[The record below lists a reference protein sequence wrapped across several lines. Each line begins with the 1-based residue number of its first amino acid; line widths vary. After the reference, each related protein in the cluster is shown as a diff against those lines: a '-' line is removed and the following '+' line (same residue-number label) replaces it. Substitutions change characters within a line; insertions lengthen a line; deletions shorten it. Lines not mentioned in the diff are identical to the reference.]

1 MRWQT
6 THACLCKAF
15 AVPHVAASSMS
26 SAMHSRGGSTLIVY
40 VVGAR
45 PNFVEIAPVIA
56 ELRRQLPDP
65 RHSLIHTRQHYDR
78 LMPEIFLEELGV
90 PTPVHMLDV
99 GSASHAGQTTRVIKR
114 IEQVPI
120 EERPDPVIVP
130 GDVSSAGHAVRTTRA
145 TKRIEPVLE
154 AERPALVTLPGALSP
169 HTLEPIPNIRRTLAS
184 TPSR

>member
-1 MRWQT
+1 MRDPNGPVIGPWT
-6 THACLCKAF
+6 GHKVG
-15 AVPHVAASSMS
+15 AVVAATQSDND
-26 SAMHSRGGSTLIVY
+26 ACR
-40 VVGAR
+40 VVPMPSPA
-45 PNFVEIAPVIA
+45 VVAPVIA
-56 ELRRQLPDP
+56 ELRRQLPEP
-65 RHSLIHTRQHYDR
+65 RRSLIHTRQHYDR